1 MDIQAKKARERI
13 QKVIRF
19 STLQIEYSG
28 VAEPPNP
35 MK

>member
-1 MDIQAKKARERI
+1 MEMLRVDAWDEKKCVHA
-13 QKVIRF
+13 
-19 STLQIEYSG
+19 EYSG